1 MATVIGIVG
10 KLELNIYLLTK
21 LGLNGYLLTHDGPDH
36 YPTIIAPTEL
46 SYPETFTG
54 AEEFVE
60 MDELSKDIGM
70 LEGFIGRATGVKK

>member
-60 MDELSKDIGM
+60 MDEYYSLTMRGLRSTVR
-70 LEGFIGRATGVKK
+70 LWLQQ